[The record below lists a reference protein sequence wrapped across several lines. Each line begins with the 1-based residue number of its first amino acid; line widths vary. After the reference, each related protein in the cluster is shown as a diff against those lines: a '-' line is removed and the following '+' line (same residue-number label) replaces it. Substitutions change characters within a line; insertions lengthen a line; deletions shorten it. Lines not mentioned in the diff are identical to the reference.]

1 MSLVAKNR
9 EALAKVGLPIF
20 LIIALLIYNVAKT
33 PTFFEFHRVN
43 GALTGSLIDILNR
56 AAPVVILSFGMTV
69 VIATGGVDLSVG
81 SLVAISGSITAYL
94 ITAKPNLPMAAVL
107 LLSLGLTMV
116 LGAVNGFLVGALKIQ
131 PIVATLVLMVSGRG
145 VAQLLTEGQMVRLSD
160 PSLTYWQAGRFFGLP
175 TSIYVAI
182 VMGLLAFALTRGTA
196 IGMFL
201 EATGD
206 SERAAET
213 AGVNVR
219 WIKIFAYAFCG
230 LCAGVAGLVIMS
242 DTHVADANSAGL
254 YMELDAILSVVLGGT
269 LLRGGRFSLAGS
281 LLGGLLI
288 QTLTTTI
295 LTTGVKPEANLVVKA
310 GAVLIACLLQSEKL
324 RAKFRRRKA

>member
-1 MSLVAKNR
+1 MSLVARHGGSLGKM
-9 EALAKVGLPIF
+9 ALPIS
-20 LIIALLIYNVAKT
+20 LIVVLLIYNVVKT
-33 PTFFEFHRVN
+33 PTFFQFHHVN

-56 AAPVVILSFGMTV
+56 AAPVVILSFGMTL

-81 SLVAISGSITAYL
+81 SLVAISGSLTAYL
-94 ITAKPNLPMAAVL
+94 MTARPNMPMASVL
-107 LLSLGLTMV
+107 LLSLGLTLI
-116 LGAVNGFLVGALKIQ
+116 LGAINGVLVGVLKIQ

-145 VAQLLTEGQMVRLSD
+145 VAQLMTGGQMVRLSD
-160 PSLTYWQAGRFFGLP
+160 SSLTYWQAGRFLGLP
-175 TSIYVAI
+175 TSIYVAAI
-182 VMGLLAFALTRGTA
+182 VGLLAAALTRSTA
-196 IGMFL
+196 SGMFI

-219 WIKIFAYAFCG
+219 LVKLFVYAFCG
-230 LCAGVAGLVIMS
+230 FCAGVAGLVIMS
-242 DTHVADANSAGL
+242 DTHVADANTAGL
-254 YMELDAILSVVLGGT
+254 YMELDAILAVVLGGT
-269 LLRGGRFSLAGS
+269 LLKGGRFSLIGA

-310 GAVLIACLLQSEKL
+310 VAVLFACLLQSDKVRKL
-324 RAKFRRRKA
+324 LKRRKA